1 MTPFTFTRNFCL
13 ISASLL
19 VIFAKVD
26 ALALGPRSTEQTDHI
41 LEELQHVLKS
51 SNTSIYDIT
60 TPTFRDDWPASAEDL
75 KDRIRRGFTDALILT
90 YYGQAAG
97 QEALH
102 NVFTSPF
109 LAYFPP
115 ALAAGVDN
123 VFTNVVGS
131 QMGTGNDKYLSKI
144 FFKYEDTDGLCKLH
158 PDWSAYNKPTGPGSG
173 ADSDIVI
180 CKRGWD
186 IKDMSVPRRNC
197 KVLGGQ
203 VSQATMDSF
212 GRAVLH
218 EILHLKEIGENA
230 KGVNNPIIDI
240 GDEFYGVCGTR
251 TLRKNAPGATK
262 LNDDNYAWLAQEY
275 YWKDFCN
282 RSAQF
287 GPPTC

>member
-186 IKDMSVPRRNC
+186 IKDMSVPRRNY
-197 KVLGGQ
+197 
-203 VSQATMDSF
+203 
-212 GRAVLH
+212 
-218 EILHLKEIGENA
+218 
-230 KGVNNPIIDI
+230 I

-262 LNDDNYAWLAQEY
+262 LNDDNYAWLAQVRCATPQAPRFPQV
-275 YWKDFCN
+275 FCRRRFPCLPSPI
-282 RSAQF
+282 RSITGRTSVTEAHSLARPRVRNVGQP
-287 GPPTC
+287 G